1 MSCGISAG
9 GAAGDQR
16 CRVGYQ
22 RVISG
27 SHAGGAAGRAGGD
40 QSSGR
45 HVGYQRVISCVVW
58 DISGWSSG

>member
-1 MSCGISAG
+1 MGH
-9 GAAGDQR
+9 QR

-27 SHAGGAAGRAGGD
+27 SHAGGAAGGAGGD